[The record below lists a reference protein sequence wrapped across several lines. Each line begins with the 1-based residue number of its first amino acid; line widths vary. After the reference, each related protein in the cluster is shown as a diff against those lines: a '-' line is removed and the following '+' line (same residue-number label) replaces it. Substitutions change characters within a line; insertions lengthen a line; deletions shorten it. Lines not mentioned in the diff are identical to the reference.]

1 MGNEFLTREPEH
13 NEEKT
18 VQLLNGAWINEY
30 SYVKG

>member
-1 MGNEFLTREPEH
+1 MNFWQENQEH

-18 VQLLNGAWINEY
+18 VPSINGAWINEY